1 MRWLCLR
8 QMLCLTNS
16 KGGRHSPCKLTGSK
30 AMADKP
36 AEEVMGW
43 GEVFGLWF
51 ALVVVT
57 LFSALGD
64 PLGGLRTWWSRNRP
78 RL

>member
-1 MRWLCLR
+1 MAVLASDVVLD
-8 QMLCLTNS
+8 
-16 KGGRHSPCKLTGSK
+16 KFEGRAPSLCKLTGCK

-64 PLGGLRTWWSRNRP
+64 PLGGLRTWRSRNRP
-78 RL
+78 

>member
-1 MRWLCLR
+1 
-8 QMLCLTNS
+8 
-16 KGGRHSPCKLTGSK
+16 
-30 AMADKP
+30 MADKP

-64 PLGGLRTWWSRNRP
+64 PLGGLQTLWSRNRP
-78 RL
+78 

>member
-1 MRWLCLR
+1 
-8 QMLCLTNS
+8 
-16 KGGRHSPCKLTGSK
+16 
-30 AMADKP
+30 MADKP